1 MLINFNAAN
10 RRKTVILLAIF
21 VFLLAT
27 PSFLGSYLFY
37 ILSLLLVNIIVVVSF
52 RFISLMGG
60 WSFVHASVMG
70 MGAYVTG
77 ILTVRFG
84 LPLWV
89 GIPSAG
95 LATAACGVLIAIPCL
110 RTRGVYFILAT
121 FATGEAIRQMWIRL
135 QIPFGGLSGIP
146 GIPTVGEVPY
156 FYVVLGLTASSVA
169 VMHRLEFSRLGDTI
183 KSVASE
189 ESLAESIGIHAWR
202 YRVVAFVIGAFFA
215 GLAGALF
222 AHKTG
227 AITPGDFTFSTMLGI
242 LVATLLGGTGSVLG
256 PMIGVFVITVI
267 EYLGLKLLEWLPL
280 VLGGI
285 MITVILVLPGGLE
298 SLPER
303 ISVWRQ
309 TRQ

>member
-1 MLINFNAAN
+1 MLTKFDVAN
-10 RRKTVILLAIF
+10 RRKIVVLLAVIA
-21 VFLLAT
+21 FLLAT
-27 PSFLGSYLFY
+27 PSFMGPYLFY
-37 ILSLLLVNIIVVVSF
+37 LLSLLLINIIVVVSF

-77 ILTVRFG
+77 ILTVRFH

-95 LATAACGVLIAIPCL
+95 LVTGACALLIAIPCL

-146 GIPTVGEVPY
+146 GIPTIGEVPY
-156 FYVVLGLTASSVA
+156 YYLVLGLTALSVA
-169 VMHRLEFSRLGDTI
+169 IMYRLEFSKLGDSV

-189 ESLAESIGIHAWR
+189 ESLAESVGIHAWR
-202 YRVVAFVIGAFFA
+202 YRVVAFVIGAFFV

-222 AHKTG
+222 AHTTG
-227 AITPGDFTFSTMLGI
+227 AITPGDFTFSTMLNI
-242 LVATLLGGTGSVLG
+242 LVATLLGGTASVSG
-256 PMIGVFVITVI
+256 PIIGIFLIAVI
-267 EYLGLKLLEWLPL
+267 EYLGMKLLEWLPL
-280 VLGGI
+280 VLGSI
-285 MITVILVLPGGLE
+285 MIMVILLFPRGLE
-298 SLPER
+298 SLPQR
-303 ISVWRQ
+303 ISAWSEGSQ
-309 TRQ
+309 